1 VNLIVS
7 SKDMNLEE
15 EIFSAFPMVL
25 NEPTVTDDFIE
36 DNENIMEL
44 EGDVDYF
51 KIVPAY
57 MLWCIRKKDLKL
69 VDMNTVNAL
78 AEYGRTKMKDDDYL
92 NFMYRCS
99 PEQKNVV
106 LKFLKW
112 CLTEIITV
120 DKTQIERAMKNW
132 LK

>member
-1 VNLIVS
+1 MNLIVS